1 MTKRRNL
8 LVVIITLIFVSIAL
22 TGCDDSDHESK
33 DIKDEVKEETVYEG
47 VAPLIL
53 ISKEKIEGSDLK
65 QQTYYDP
72 ETMIMFVH
80 YINCNDKGISVMH
93 NADGTPRIYD
103 GTSEVKPL
111 ILISK
116 EKIKD
121 AGSTQY
127 TFYDPETL
135 VMYVRYTNMNCYGIS
150 EMPSPDGNLRTYNPK
165 K

>member
-8 LVVIITLIFVSIAL
+8 LVVIITLMFVCVFL

-33 DIKDEVKEETVYEG
+33 DIEDEEEIVYEC

-53 ISKEKIEGSDLK
+53 ISKEKIEGSDIK
-65 QQTYYDP
+65 QYTYYDP

-80 YINCNDKGISVMH
+80 YSNCNDKGISVMH
-93 NADGTPRIYD
+93 NSDGTPRIYD
-103 GTSEVKPL
+103 GVSEVKPL

-116 EKIKD
+116 EDIVDTDTK
-121 AGSTQY
+121 QY

-135 VMYVRYTNMNCYGIS
+135 VMYVRYTNVSCCGIS
-150 EMPSPDGNLRTYNPK
+150 EMPNPDGNLRTYNPK